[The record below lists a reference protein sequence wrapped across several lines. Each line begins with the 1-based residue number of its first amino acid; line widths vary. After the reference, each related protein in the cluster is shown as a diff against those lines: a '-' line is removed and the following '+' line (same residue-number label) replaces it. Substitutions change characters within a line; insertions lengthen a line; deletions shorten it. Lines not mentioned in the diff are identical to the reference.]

1 MTKIANNDKRV
12 GAGRPSKRTF
22 TARFAPKHAAITF
35 SRKSASDLGIIAG
48 SKFSL
53 YESESNDLYISVCA
67 ASGATI
73 KAGIAATNN
82 DKNIPE
88 YRVSDKGSV
97 SKLLQRFEATKVVT
111 LLVASIP
118 TKIDD
123 TMYYKVIPTPIR
135 ID

>member
-1 MTKIANNDKRV
+1 MKISHNDKQSV
-12 GAGRPSKRTF
+12 GRPSKRSI
-22 TARFAPKHAAITF
+22 TARTTNCNCSKITF
-35 SRKSASDLGIIAG
+35 SRKTASDLGIIAD

-53 YESESNDLYISVCA
+53 YESESNDLYISVNA
-67 ASGATI
+67 AFGATI
-73 KAGIAATNN
+73 KAGKASTNN
-82 DKNIPE
+82 NVKNIPE
-88 YRVSDKGSV
+88 FRVSDKVSV

-111 LLVASIP
+111 LLVAAIP